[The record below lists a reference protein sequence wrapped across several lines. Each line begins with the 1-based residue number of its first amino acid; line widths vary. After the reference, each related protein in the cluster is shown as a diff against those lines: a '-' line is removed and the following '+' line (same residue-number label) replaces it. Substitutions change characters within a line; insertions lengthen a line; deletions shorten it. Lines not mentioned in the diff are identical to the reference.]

1 MDKYLE
7 LDKEFKNKIIKE
19 INDLKIEGLHII
31 NELNIIEGSSIN
43 LEYFICNN
51 KVKLLKDNEV
61 YLYKEVECIF
71 NNNELKS
78 YFSIICNTS
87 FILIIEYQEDKTN
100 NEVVVYKRR

>member
-7 LDKEFKNKIIKE
+7 LDTEFKNNLIKE
-19 INDLKIEGLHII
+19 INDLNIEGLPII
-31 NELNIIEGSSIN
+31 NELNTIKGSSIN
-43 LEYFICNN
+43 LKYFICNN
-51 KVKLLKDNEV
+51 KIKLLKGNET

-78 YFSIICNTS
+78 HFSIICNTS
-87 FILIIEYQEDKTN
+87 FILIIEYQEDKSN

>member
-1 MDKYLE
+1 MDGYME
-7 LDKEFKNKIIKE
+7 LDTTFKNNLIKE
-19 INDLKIEGLHII
+19 INSLNIEGLPKIDKLDLI
-31 NELNIIEGSSIN
+31 NGSSIN

-71 NNNELKS
+71 NNDELKS

-87 FILIIEYQEDKTN
+87 FILIIEYQEDKSN